1 MNIKHILFFLILCQI
16 SFAHSQTNNV
26 NASVTI
32 IDTADIVV
40 LSVFPDSFPNVSV
53 LFKAETRSNE
63 PIWNLDKS
71 KMQVKEDDEDCD
83 IISLE
88 QVSKNKPINI
98 GVVFDH
104 SGSMQV
110 SDSISKDTLAM
121 MKLMYGLPYS
131 LIFPDNYV
139 PPIDNAKEA
148 VNEFIESFNYS
159 KDYISLI
166 GFSSVVDAR
175 LPLSQD
181 IENVKSV
188 INSFKATRSTALY
201 DAMIESIESVRDAN
215 GIKVLVVLTDG
226 NDNSSSNTWYEVVK
240 EASKE
245 EIPIFIIGLGDVN
258 IDTLQAIADSTKGQF
273 YYTEK
278 SESLTSI
285 YSDISKQVQA
295 FYSLVY
301 RSPNF
306 ASADSSRQIEL
317 LFEIDS
323 LYLMPNSTKMDLPVE
338 VLTYIAKKE
347 RERSYNIKGSIAA
360 VVVVSIGVLL
370 LYFRRRE
377 NHKI

>member
-1 MNIKHILFFLILCQI
+1 MYIKHILFFILLCQI
-16 SFAHSQTNNV
+16 TNVHSQTNEV
-26 NASVTI
+26 NTSI
-32 IDTADIVV
+32 SISDTADIVV

-53 LFKAETRSNE
+53 LFKAETRNNE
-63 PIWNLDKS
+63 PIWNLEKS
-71 KMQVKEDDEDCD
+71 KMLVKEDDESCN

-104 SGSMQV
+104 SGSMQI

-121 MKLMYGLPYS
+121 LRLMYGAPFS

-139 PPIDNAKEA
+139 APIDNAKKA
-148 VNEFIESFNYS
+148 VNEFVESFNS
-159 KDYISLI
+159 NKDYISLI
-166 GFSSVVDAR
+166 GFSSVVDTR

-181 IENVKSV
+181 IANVKSV
-188 INSFKATRSTALY
+188 INSFKAERSTALY
-201 DAMIESIESVRDAN
+201 DAMMESIESVSDAN

-226 NDNSSSNTWYEVVK
+226 NDNSSNSTWHDVVK
-240 EASKE
+240 EASKD

-258 IDTLQAIADSTKGQF
+258 VDTLQAIADSTKGQF

-278 SESLTSI
+278 SESLASI

-301 RSPNF
+301 RSPNL
-306 ASADSSRQIEL
+306 AAADTSRQIEL
-317 LFEIDS
+317 SFEIDS
-323 LYLMPNSTKMDLPVE
+323 LYLMPNSTKMELPEE
-338 VLTYIAKKE
+338 VITYMAKKE
-347 RERSYNIKGSIAA
+347 RERSYYIKGGVAA

-370 LYFRRRE
+370 LYFRR
-377 NHKI
+377 KSAKS